1 MLMKSSFHR
10 AFQNIWDRNLENKDI
25 DADIIVLGRKY
36 TLEKETAEINNTDK
50 LVASQHSEL
59 EPNQHEN
66 NNGDITEPHT
76 TETPTQLSDKPE
88 PKTSNS
94 DNVLENEDKTAN
106 KVLDTKSDDQLEN
119 KSDISLD
126 ASTNIG
132 ESTTS
137 ETQFSFF
144 NIDDKFNDIK
154 NLINDSATAFS
165 TWQNRYLHDKST
177 PSIECLPPHSN
188 SSTESSFL
196 LDSTHLS
203 TWPEGFLKDLET
215 RIWLTYRTDFPLI
228 EKEKDSPSGISF
240 SSIFRG
246 GVNFN
251 SNGFSS
257 DCGWGC
263 MIRTS
268 QSLVANA
275 LLDLHIGRD
284 WRYIANDTDN
294 INYNKHVNIVSW
306 FEDSPSAPFSI
317 HNFVDQ
323 GNKKSNKKPGQWFG
337 PSAASKSIEAIC
349 KNFPEAGLKVYI
361 SASNGDIY
369 DDELLKLAYEDNKD
383 IFSPILILAGIR
395 LGVKNVNSL
404 YWNSLKCSL
413 SLPQSVGIAGGRP
426 ASSHYFFGY
435 QEDSL
440 FYLDPHVAQKA
451 LVPPV
456 SAGQEVIEET
466 INKDTPSSQFIK
478 IETPQIDI
486 ASVHT
491 KRIRMLPLVE
501 MDPSMLVGI
510 LVKSREDYDQLKT
523 KFENAEGYQILYFH
537 KNKPN
542 IIQNR
547 TSISHELC
555 GDDDDDDFVD
565 IGFDD
570 QDEAIIQDNSSQK
583 FDMIDM
589 DTENSII
596 HDTGVPLK
604 KEENNTDSFDSMNE
618 DKSFVNVP
626 KAKERAV
633 SQPVIITHEEAQDLI
648 NDRTLSATPETFET
662 IDKTA
667 VSKSQETSNKKLE
680 DEPIL
685 LDKNGDIV

>member
-1 MLMKSSFHR
+1 MKSSFHR
-10 AFQNIWDRNLENKDI
+10 VMQNIWDRNLENKDM

-36 TLEKETAEINNTDK
+36 TKVKETTGINNTDK
-50 LVASQHSEL
+50 LLVSQHSQLETNQYKNNYGDISEPQITETATQVSDEP
-59 EPNQHEN
+59 EPNAY
-66 NNGDITEPHT
+66 
-76 TETPTQLSDKPE
+76 
-88 PKTSNS
+88 NS
-94 DNVLENEDKTAN
+94 DSVLENEDPTAMITPN
-106 KVLDTKSDDQLEN
+106 TKPDPPLEN
-119 KSDISLD
+119 KSDISLN
-126 ASTNIG
+126 ASTNLG
-132 ESTTS
+132 DSTAS

-154 NLINDSATAFS
+154 NLINDSATVFS
-165 TWQNRYLHDKST
+165 NWQNRYLQDKST
-177 PSIECLPPHSN
+177 PSIECSPPHSN
-188 SSTESSFL
+188 SSIESASL
-196 LDSTHLS
+196 LGSTQLS
-203 TWPEGFLKDLET
+203 TWPEEFLKDLET

-228 EKEKDSPSGISF
+228 EKEKDSPLGISF

-284 WRYIANDTDN
+284 WRYIVNDIDD
-294 INYNKHVNIVSW
+294 INYNKHVHIVSW
-306 FEDSPSAPFSI
+306 FEDLPSAPFSI
-317 HNFVDQ
+317 HNFVEQ

-349 KNFPEAGLKVYI
+349 KSFPEAGLKVYI

-369 DDELLKLAYEDNKD
+369 DDELLNLAYEDSSD
-383 IFSPILILAGIR
+383 TFSPILILAGIR

-426 ASSHYFFGY
+426 SSSHYFFGY

-456 SAGQEVIEET
+456 SAGQEVVEET

-478 IETPQIDI
+478 IETPQIDV

-491 KRIRMLPLVE
+491 TKIRMLPLVE

-510 LVKSREDYDQLKT
+510 LVKSKEDYDQLKT
-523 KFENAEGYQILYFH
+523 KFESEEGYQILYFH
-537 KNKPN
+537 KHRPH

-555 GDDDDDDFVD
+555 GDDEDDDFVD

-570 QDEAIIQDNSSQK
+570 QDEVVITDNSSQK
-583 FDMIDM
+583 FDIINL
-589 DTENSII
+589 DTENPII
-596 HDTGVPLK
+596 NDTGVPLQR
-604 KEENNTDSFDSMNE
+604 EENSSDNFYSINE

-626 KAKERAV
+626 KVKERTV
-633 SQPVIITHEEAQDLI
+633 SQPVIISREEAQNLT
-648 NDRTLSATPETFET
+648 NDRTLSDTLETFET
-662 IDKTA
+662 IDKSA
-667 VSKSQETSNKKLE
+667 VSNSQESINKKLE